1 MCDRMDVKQNTAL
14 SSEEELKKQIAALH
28 KINNM
33 TGFLPIKI
41 EELLPAIKEVME
53 DIFADYQCNFNIF
66 PKRHGCNRLE
76 LGDCKAIRDQ
86 LPMISDQDQTCPCCT
101 GEACR
106 GIFHSHVC
114 VPLVSGK
121 EVFGVMTLKSLL
133 KVRLSRDSLEMLLA
147 IANQVAATLQRSQL
161 LNRLAQEKNNLEEAN
176 QEITQLNRS
185 LFDTIKELEKTQR
198 QLIYSERLAAAGRL
212 AANLTHEINNP
223 TGIILSRLEWLL
235 LEASEKKLPEEVVK
249 DLLVIKK
256 HTERIAQ
263 TTRGLLSFSR
273 RTKNETALVD
283 LEKLIKETVVWLERQ
298 FSRKDIIIVLNL
310 SRLPTVIGNKDQLE
324 QVLVNILTNAK
335 DALPEGGKIKITT
348 KYDTEKNNVQ
358 IDIEDNGTGI
368 PEDMMNSI
376 FDPFFSTKEKEL
388 GTGLGLPISLT
399 IMKEHGGFLRME
411 STPHEGSCFSMILP
425 CVPENQEGDLNE

>member
-1 MCDRMDVKQNTAL
+1 MCDRMDVKQSTVL
-14 SSEEELKKQIAALH
+14 LSEEELKRQIVALH
-28 KINNM
+28 KINNL

-41 EELLPAIKEVME
+41 EELLPAIKEEIEEVFVHYE
-53 DIFADYQCNFNIF
+53 CNFNIF
-66 PKRHGCNRLE
+66 AEDYACSGLTSV
-76 LGDCKAIRDQ
+76 DCKALRDQ
-86 LPMISDQDQTCPCCT
+86 LPMISGQDQACPCSV
-101 GEACR
+101 GETCQKIYR
-106 GIFHSHVC
+106 SHIC
-114 VPLVSGK
+114 VPLISGT
-121 EVFGVMTLKSLL
+121 EIFGVITLKSTVQ
-133 KVRLSRDSLEMLLA
+133 KGLSRDMLEILLA

-176 QEITQLNRS
+176 KEITQLNSS
-185 LFDTIKELEKTQR
+185 LLSTIEELKRTQR

-235 LEASEKKLPEEVVK
+235 LDASEKELPEEVVK

-283 LEKLIKETVVWLERQ
+283 LENLIKETVVWLERQ
-298 FSRKDIIIVLNL
+298 FSRKDIVIVLNL
-310 SRLPTVIGNKDQLE
+310 SPLPLINGNKDQLE
-324 QVLVNILTNAK
+324 QVLVNLLTNAK
-335 DALPEGGKIKITT
+335 DALPEGGQITITT
-348 KYDTEKNNVQ
+348 RHHTEKNHVQ

>member
-1 MCDRMDVKQNTAL
+1 MDVKQSTVL
-14 SSEEELKKQIAALH
+14 LSEEELKRQIVALH
-28 KINNM
+28 KINNL

-41 EELLPAIKEVME
+41 EELLPAIKEEIEEVFVHYE
-53 DIFADYQCNFNIF
+53 CNFNIF
-66 PKRHGCNRLE
+66 AEDYACSGLTSV
-76 LGDCKAIRDQ
+76 DCKALRDQ
-86 LPMISDQDQTCPCCT
+86 LPMISGQDQACPCSV
-101 GEACR
+101 GETCQKIYR
-106 GIFHSHVC
+106 SHIC
-114 VPLVSGK
+114 VPLISGT
-121 EVFGVMTLKSLL
+121 EIFGVITLKSTVQ
-133 KVRLSRDSLEMLLA
+133 KGLSRDMLEILLA

-176 QEITQLNRS
+176 KEITQLNSS
-185 LFDTIKELEKTQR
+185 LLSTIEELKRTQR

-235 LEASEKKLPEEVVK
+235 LDASEKELPEEVVK

-283 LEKLIKETVVWLERQ
+283 LENLIKETVVWLERQ
-298 FSRKDIIIVLNL
+298 FSRKDIVIVLNL
-310 SRLPTVIGNKDQLE
+310 SPLPLINGNKDQLE
-324 QVLVNILTNAK
+324 QVLVNLLTNAK
-335 DALPEGGKIKITT
+335 DALPEGGQITITT
-348 KYDTEKNNVQ
+348 RHHTEKNHVQ

-368 PEDMMNSI
+368 PEEMMNTI

-425 CVPENQEGDLNE
+425 CAPKNQEGDVSE

>member
-1 MCDRMDVKQNTAL
+1 MDMRQSML
-14 SSEEELKKQIAALH
+14 SSSEEELKKQIIALH
-28 KINNM
+28 KINNL

-41 EELLPAIKEVME
+41 EELLPAIKEE
-53 DIFADYQCNFNIF
+53 IEEIFVHYECNFNILAEDYACS
-66 PKRHGCNRLE
+66 GLTS
-76 LGDCKAIRDQ
+76 GDCKALRDQ
-86 LPMISDQDQTCPCCT
+86 LPMISGQDQACPCSA
-101 GEACR
+101 GETCR
-106 GIFHSHVC
+106 RIFRSHIC
-114 VPLVSGK
+114 VPLISGT
-121 EVFGVMTLKSLL
+121 EIFGVITLKSTV
-133 KVRLSRDSLEMLLA
+133 KEGLSRDFLEIILA

-161 LNRLAQEKNNLEEAN
+161 LNRLAREKNNLEEAN
-176 QEITQLNRS
+176 KEITQLNRS
-185 LFDTIKELEKTQR
+185 LLRTIKELERTQL

-235 LEASEKKLPEEVVK
+235 LEASEKELPEEVVK

-256 HTERIAQ
+256 HTERIAHI
-263 TTRGLLSFSR
+263 TRGLLSFSR

-283 LEKLIKETVVWLERQ
+283 LGNLIKETVVWLERQ
-298 FSRKDIIIVLNL
+298 FSRKDIIFILNL
-310 SRLPTVIGNKDQLE
+310 NPLPIVNGNKDQLE

-335 DALPEGGKIKITT
+335 DALPAGGQIIITT
-348 KYDTEKNNVQ
+348 KHDTEQNNVQ

-368 PEDMMNSI
+368 PEELMTAI

-425 CVPENQEGDLNE
+425 CAPKNREDDLSG

>member
-1 MCDRMDVKQNTAL
+1 MDVRQNTTL

-53 DIFADYQCNFNIF
+53 EIFADYQCNFNIF
-66 PKRHGCNRLE
+66 PKRYGCNRLE

>member
-1 MCDRMDVKQNTAL
+1 MDVKQSTVL
-14 SSEEELKKQIAALH
+14 LSEEELKRQIVALH
-28 KINNM
+28 KINNL

-41 EELLPAIKEVME
+41 EELLPAIKEEIEEVFVHYE
-53 DIFADYQCNFNIF
+53 CNFNIF
-66 PKRHGCNRLE
+66 AEDYACSGLTSV
-76 LGDCKAIRDQ
+76 DCKALRDQ
-86 LPMISDQDQTCPCCT
+86 LPMISGQDQACPCSV
-101 GEACR
+101 GETCQKIYR
-106 GIFHSHVC
+106 SHIC
-114 VPLVSGK
+114 VPLISGT
-121 EVFGVMTLKSLL
+121 EIFGVITLKSTVQ
-133 KVRLSRDSLEMLLA
+133 KGLSRDMLEILLA

-176 QEITQLNRS
+176 KEITQLNSS
-185 LFDTIKELEKTQR
+185 LLSTIEELKRTQR

-235 LEASEKKLPEEVVK
+235 LDASEKELPEEVVK

-283 LEKLIKETVVWLERQ
+283 LENLIKETVVWLERQ
-298 FSRKDIIIVLNL
+298 FSRKDIVIVLNL
-310 SRLPTVIGNKDQLE
+310 SPLPLINGNKDQLE
-324 QVLVNILTNAK
+324 QVLVNLLTNAK
-335 DALPEGGKIKITT
+335 DALPEGGQITITT
-348 KYDTEKNNVQ
+348 RHHTEKNHVQ